1 MELEGISQEILR
13 RVREELNRE
22 ERVKP
27 KAEIWYSDIPARLE
41 HSLLNPDTGVAQ
53 IMDGC
58 MLAKKYGIAAL
69 CVAPY
74 HVAAAAE
81 QLYGSRTAVCAAV
94 GFPHGCMSTAA
105 KVAEIR
111 ECTNQGAKEIDV
123 ALNVL
128 AIKSKDFTGAKNDLL
143 ACVDAANGRALVKA
157 VFEHSLFTDDEKKYV
172 LEMIPQCGAG
182 YLKVQNM
189 LSGHGAR
196 VEEIRLVRSV
206 IGDSVRIKI
215 DGGVKTLEKAIE
227 LFDAGAD
234 RIGLTATAAICD
246 SALSCAR
253 CN

>member
-13 RVREELNRE
+13 RVREELNRG
-22 ERVKP
+22 ERQRPRADLPV
-27 KAEIWYSDIPARLE
+27 SDIPARLE
-41 HSLLNPDTGVAQ
+41 HSLLNPDTSVSK
-53 IMDGC
+53 ILDGC

-74 HVAAAAE
+74 HVASAVE
-81 QLYGSRTAVCAAV
+81 ELYGTRTAVCAAV

-123 ALNVL
+123 SLNVL
-128 AIKSKDFTGAKNDLL
+128 AIKSKDYAAARRDLE
-143 ACVDAANGRALVKA
+143 ACVDAANGRALIKA
-157 VFEHSLFTDDEKKYV
+157 VFEHCLFTDEEKKYV

-196 VEEIRLVRSV
+196 VQELQLVRE
-206 IGDSVRIKI
+206 ILGDAVRIKI
-215 DGGVKTLEKAIE
+215 DGGVMTLEKAVE
-227 LFDAGAD
+227 LFSAGAD
-234 RIGLTATAAICD
+234 RIGLTATASICD
-246 SALSCAR
+246 EALSCAR
-253 CN
+253 SV